1 MNRKTRGVD
10 GRPVLRSATLA
21 AIAATAFALVSA
33 CSSSSPSAGSSAA
46 TSANPYKASL
56 TYWFWGESD
65 IPGIDK
71 WMTGMVSQYQKL
83 HPGVKINVVPQST
96 NTLIGALNTAAQSK
110 AGPNMATQWATLPTL
125 TPYWN
130 GDTRTNL
137 ELCSGQS
144 DRELAEHER
153 EHHWR

>member
-1 MNRKTRGVD
+1 MSDNLKGARKR
-10 GRPVLRSATLA
+10 RRHVLRGSTLA
-21 AIAATAFALVSA
+21 AITAIAFALVSA
-33 CSSSSPSAGSSAA
+33 CSSSSTPSGGSAA
-46 TSANPYKASL
+46 TSSNPYKASL

-71 WMTGMVSQYQKL
+71 WMASMVSQYQKL

-96 NTLIGALNTAAQSK
+96 NTLIGAFNTAAQSK

-130 GDTRTNL
+130 GTPYRSQTLFLPARPRT
-137 ELCSGQS
+137 G
-144 DRELAEHER
+144 
-153 EHHWR
+153 